1 MENKEVIIVIVVL
14 AVIFSILSITSDIAI
29 TGSAVKE
36 TQNSLSLTF
45 SMITIVLIAIILIS
59 VIIDLLKFNRK

>member
-1 MENKEVIIVIVVL
+1 MENKEVITVIIVL

-29 TGSAVKE
+29 TGSSIKE
-36 TQNSLSLTF
+36 TNSLSLTF

-59 VIIDLLKFNRK
+59 VMIELIKFTRKN